1 MPQTRSALSRRAAP
15 AVVRRLVGAL
25 AATGL
30 ATTLGWAALASP
42 AAQASDDVT
51 VSNVT
56 TTSEKAETWA
66 TVNLTADWSADHPT
80 AGQTLTVTLGDG
92 LKWPDGLDFKLINK
106 DAPDV
111 SIGDCAA
118 AADTGT
124 LTCTLN
130 KNVEQW
136 NHVDGSLWA
145 HGQLTDQAVGKT
157 SLSVTVNDRTATVVP
172 GDGNGDGTCD
182 AGCGGVT
189 APPADK
195 DTHKSGWFTKKED
208 GTYTW
213 TWDVNVNGSKEYTVV
228 DHNATFQEVAC
239 TDSDWTKS
247 WKPENVTTNGDSVH
261 WTVPSADTVCHA
273 RYTTQT
279 TTDSASNTA
288 TVNDK
293 QYDATTDAQAI
304 GGGDG
309 VGVAAPPSTTST
321 PSATPSASP
330 TPTPTPSET
339 SSAPAVPPSS
349 TPSESAPVA
358 TPPSATPSKTPGTP
372 SLARTGAAAATAGL
386 VAVVA
391 MAVVGAARL
400 RRDGALLRRGC
411 ARSTTHRS
419 PGSHE
424 PGDRC
429 VHAGPPRSSAAGL
442 GRAPP
447 VVSRSGM
454 RPGRPRG
461 TLMKAL
467 AGR

>member
-239 TDSDWTKS
+239 TDSDWTKT

-391 MAVVGAARL
+391 MAVGGVGLA
-400 RRDGALLRRGC
+400 
-411 ARSTTHRS
+411 
-419 PGSHE
+419 
-424 PGDRC
+424 
-429 VHAGPPRSSAAGL
+429 
-442 GRAPP
+442 
-447 VVSRSGM
+447 VSR
-454 RPGRPRG
+454 RR
-461 TLMKAL
+461 A
-467 AGR
+467 

>member
-309 VGVAAPPSTTST
+309 VGLLGEAQDLAPVGGAGHVGGVSGVDVAEGGRGAGGLDPDGDH
-321 PSATPSASP
+321 
-330 TPTPTPSET
+330 
-339 SSAPAVPPSS
+339 PALLGQEGCLAHGTGEGGPVGHRVVGGEGPDNGV
-349 TPSESAPVA
+349 APVA
-358 TPPSATPSKTPGTP
+358 VGDDGGGQADSRHGV
-372 SLARTGAAAATAGL
+372 ARGGLGKEVVARDVRELVCHGGDVGDTGDDRRRGGQRRQTLDGVLQEAATDPSE
-386 VAVVA
+386 V
-391 MAVVGAARL
+391 
-400 RRDGALLRRGC
+400 
-411 ARSTTHRS
+411 
-419 PGSHE
+419 
-424 PGDRC
+424 
-429 VHAGPPRSSAAGL
+429 
-442 GRAPP
+442 
-447 VVSRSGM
+447 
-454 RPGRPRG
+454 
-461 TLMKAL
+461 
-467 AGR
+467 

>member
-56 TTSEKAETWA
+56 TPSAKAATWA
-66 TVNLTADWSADHPT
+66 TV
-80 AGQTLTVTLGDG
+80 
-92 LKWPDGLDFKLINK
+92 KWPDGLDFKLINK

-213 TWDVNVNGSKEYTVV
+213 TS
-228 DHNATFQEVAC
+228 
-239 TDSDWTKS
+239 
-247 WKPENVTTNGDSVH
+247 
-261 WTVPSADTVCHA
+261 
-273 RYTTQT
+273 
-279 TTDSASNTA
+279 
-288 TVNDK
+288 
-293 QYDATTDAQAI
+293 
-304 GGGDG
+304 
-309 VGVAAPPSTTST
+309 TST
-321 PSATPSASP
+321 GPRSTRSLITMPRSRRSP
-330 TPTPTPSET
+330 ARTPTGP
-339 SSAPAVPPSS
+339 
-349 TPSESAPVA
+349 
-358 TPPSATPSKTPGTP
+358 
-372 SLARTGAAAATAGL
+372 
-386 VAVVA
+386 
-391 MAVVGAARL
+391 
-400 RRDGALLRRGC
+400 
-411 ARSTTHRS
+411 S
-419 PGSHE
+419 PGS
-424 PGDRC
+424 
-429 VHAGPPRSSAAGL
+429 PR
-442 GRAPP
+442 
-447 VVSRSGM
+447 
-454 RPGRPRG
+454 
-461 TLMKAL
+461 T
-467 AGR
+467 